1 MKKKTSFLAA
11 PFGVWMA
18 LFTIVPIAIVL
29 WFAFTDANGAFTLDN
44 VREIFAYDAAKGE
57 TLWKD
62 SHVCTIV
69 YSLWLG
75 FLTTVISLIL
85 AYPIAF
91 SISRAAERVQ
101 QTMVMLVMLPM
112 WMNFLLRTQ
121 ALKSLLSE
129 SGLLNQ
135 FLSLFGIGPLHIL
148 HTDAAIVIGLIYDFL
163 PYMILPLYSVM
174 VKIEKSEIEAAQDLG
189 ANAFQVFRRVLLPL
203 SVPGIL
209 NGITMVFV
217 PSVSTFVISTLL
229 GGSKRMMIG
238 DVIES
243 MFVGEAP
250 NMAVGS
256 ALSLVLMVLILIC
269 MACTHLVDKSDDH
282 NEGGLI
288 I

>member
-1 MKKKTSFLAA
+1 MKKKTTALAA
-11 PFGVWMA
+11 PFGIWMA
-18 LFTIVPIAIVL
+18 IFTIVPIAIVL
-29 WFAFTDANGAFTLDN
+29 WFAFTDANGHFTLDN
-44 VREIFAYDAAKGE
+44 VRAIFAFDPSKGE
-57 TLWKD
+57 TLWED
-62 SHVCTIV
+62 SFVSTIL

-85 AYPIAF
+85 AYPLAF
-91 SISRAAERVQ
+91 SISRATERVQ
-101 QTMVMLVMLPM
+101 LTMVMLVMLPM

-121 ALKSLLSE
+121 AIKSLLSE

-135 FLSLFGIGPLHIL
+135 FLGLFGVGPLEIL
-148 HTDAAIVIGLIYDFL
+148 NTDAAIVIGLVYDFL

-174 VKIEKSEIEAAQDLG
+174 VKIGKSEIEAAQDLG
-189 ANAFQVFRRVLLPL
+189 ANTFSVFRRVVLPL

-256 ALSLVLMVLILIC
+256 ALSLVLMILILLC
-269 MACTHLVDKSDDH
+269 MACTRLVDKSDDY
-282 NEGGLI
+282 EKGGLTL
-288 I
+288 

>member
-1 MKKKTSFLAA
+1 MKKKTTALAA
-11 PFGVWMA
+11 PFGIWMA
-18 LFTIVPIAIVL
+18 IFTIVPIAMVL
-29 WFAFTDANGAFTLDN
+29 WFAFTDANGQFTFAN
-44 VREIFAYDAAKGE
+44 VQEIFAFDPSKGE
-57 TLWKD
+57 TLWED
-62 SHVCTIV
+62 SFVSTIL

-75 FLTTVISLIL
+75 FLTTVISLII
-85 AYPIAF
+85 AYPLAF
-91 SISRAAERVQ
+91 SISRATERVQ
-101 QTMVMLVMLPM
+101 LTMVMLVMLPM

-121 ALKSLLSE
+121 AIKSLLSE

-135 FLSLFGIGPLHIL
+135 FIGLFGFGPLEIL
-148 HTDAAIVIGLIYDFL
+148 NTDAAIVIGLVYDFL

-174 VKIEKSEIEAAQDLG
+174 VKIGKSEIEAAQDLG
-189 ANAFQVFRRVLLPL
+189 ANTFSVFRRVVLPL

-250 NMAVGS
+250 NMGVGS
-256 ALSLVLMVLILIC
+256 ALSLVLMVLILLC
-269 MACTHLVDKSDDH
+269 MACTRLVDKSDDY
-282 NEGGLI
+282 EKGGLTL
-288 I
+288 

>member
-1 MKKKTSFLAA
+1 MKKKSAWLAA
-11 PFGVWMA
+11 PFGLWMA
-18 LFTIVPIAIVL
+18 IFTLVPIGMVL

-44 VREIFAYDAAKGE
+44 IMAIFAHDPSRGE
-57 TLWKD
+57 TLLSD
-62 SHVCTIV
+62 SHVATIL

-75 FLTTVISLIL
+75 FLTTVICLFV

-91 SISRAAERVQ
+91 SISRATERVQ
-101 QTMVMLVMLPM
+101 TTMVMLVMLPM

-121 ALKSLLSE
+121 AIKSLLSD

-135 FLSLFGIGPLHIL
+135 FLGLFGFGPIPIL
-148 HTDAAIVIGLIYDFL
+148 NTDAAIVFGLVYDFL

-217 PSVSTFVISTLL
+217 PSVSTFVISTIL
-229 GGSKRMMIG
+229 GGSKRNMIG

-256 ALSLVLMVLILIC
+256 ALSLVLMVLILLS
-269 MACTHLVDKSDDH
+269 MALTHLVDKDDH
-282 NEGGLI
+282 EEGGMMI
-288 I
+288 

>member
-1 MKKKTSFLAA
+1 MKKKTTLLAA
-11 PFGVWMA
+11 PFGLWMA
-18 LFTIVPIAIVL
+18 IFTIVPIAIVL
-29 WFAFTDANGAFTLDN
+29 WFAFTDGNGGFTLDN
-44 VREIFAYDAAKGE
+44 IRAIFAYDASKGE
-57 TLWKD
+57 TLWRD
-62 SHVCTIV
+62 SHVTTIL

-75 FLTTVISLIL
+75 LLTTIISLII
-85 AYPIAF
+85 AYPLAF
-91 SISRAAERVQ
+91 SISRATERVQ

-121 ALKSLLSE
+121 AIKSLLSE

-135 FLSLFGIGPLHIL
+135 FLGVFGIGPLNIL
-148 HTDAAIVIGLIYDFL
+148 NTDAAIVFGLVYDFL

-174 VKIEKSEIEAAQDLG
+174 VKIGKSEIEAAQDLG
-189 ANAFQVFRRVLLPL
+189 ANALNVFRRVLLPL

-250 NMAVGS
+250 DMAVGS
-256 ALSLVLMVLILIC
+256 ALSLVLMVLILLS
-269 MACTHLVDKSDDH
+269 MALTHLVDKSD
-282 NEGGLI
+282 NEEGGMMI
-288 I
+288 

>member
-1 MKKKTSFLAA
+1 MKKKTPWLAA
-11 PFGVWMA
+11 PFGLWMA
-18 LFTIVPIAIVL
+18 IFTLVPIGMVL
-29 WFAFTDANGAFTLDN
+29 WFAFTDANGAFTFDN
-44 VREIFAYDAAKGE
+44 IRAIFAYDPSLGE
-57 TLWKD
+57 TLWTG
-62 SHVCTIV
+62 SHVTTIL

-75 FLTTVISLIL
+75 FLTTIISLVI
-85 AYPIAF
+85 AYPLAF
-91 SISRAAERVQ
+91 SISRASERTQ
-101 QTMVMLVMLPM
+101 LTMVMLVMLPM

-121 ALKSLLSE
+121 ALKSLISE
-129 SGLLNQ
+129 SGLISQ
-135 FLSLFGIGPLHIL
+135 FLGLFGMGPLHIMN
-148 HTDAAIVIGLIYDFL
+148 TDTAIVIGLVYDFL

-189 ANAFQVFRRVLLPL
+189 ANMFQVFRRVLLPL
-203 SVPGIL
+203 SIPGIL

-256 ALSLVLMVLILIC
+256 ALSLVLMVLILIS
-269 MACTHLVDKSDDH
+269 MAVTRLVDKSDEE
-282 NEGGLI
+282 EGGLVI
-288 I
+288 

>member
-1 MKKKTSFLAA
+1 MKKKTAWLAT
-11 PFGVWMA
+11 PFGLWMA
-18 LFTIVPIAIVL
+18 IFTLVPIGMVL
-29 WFAFTDANGAFTLDN
+29 WFAFTDANGAFTFDN
-44 VREIFAYDAAKGE
+44 ILAIFAFDPSRGE
-57 TLWKD
+57 TLLTD
-62 SHVCTIV
+62 SHVTTIL

-75 FLTTVISLIL
+75 LLTTVISLVI
-85 AYPIAF
+85 AYPLAF
-91 SISRAAERVQ
+91 SISRASERTQ
-101 QTMVMLVMLPM
+101 LTMVMLVMLPM

-121 ALKSLLSE
+121 ALKSLISE
-129 SGLLNQ
+129 SGLISQ
-135 FLSLFGIGPLHIL
+135 FLGLFGLGPLNIMNS
-148 HTDAAIVIGLIYDFL
+148 DIAIVIGLVYDFL

-256 ALSLVLMVLILIC
+256 ALSLVLMVLILIS
-269 MACTHLVDKSDDH
+269 MAVTHLVDKNDD
-282 NEGGLI
+282 EGGGLVI
-288 I
+288 

>member
-1 MKKKTSFLAA
+1 MKRKNALLTI

-18 LFTIVPIAIVL
+18 IFTIVPLGIVL
-29 WFAFTDANGAFTLDN
+29 WFAFTDASGAFTFDN
-44 VREIFAYDAAKGE
+44 IKAIFAYDASKGE
-57 TLWKD
+57 TLLHD
-62 SHVCTIV
+62 SHVSTIL

-75 FLTTVISLIL
+75 FLTTVISLII
-85 AYPIAF
+85 AYPLAF
-91 SISRAAERVQ
+91 SISRASERMQ
-101 QTMVMLVMLPM
+101 STMVMLVMLPM

-121 ALKSLLSE
+121 ALKSLISE
-129 SGLLNQ
+129 TGLLNQ
-135 FLSLFGIGPLHIL
+135 VLGLFGFAPLEIL
-148 HTDAAIVIGLIYDFL
+148 NTDAAIVIGLVYDFL

-174 VKIEKSEIEAAQDLG
+174 AKIENSEIEAAQDLG
-189 ANAFQVFRRVLLPL
+189 ANAFSVFRRVLLPL

-256 ALSLVLMVLILIC
+256 ALSMVLMVLILLC
-269 MACTHLVDKSDDH
+269 MALTRLADKSDDE
-282 NEGGLI
+282 EGGLVL
-288 I
+288 

>member
-1 MKKKTSFLAA
+1 MKKKTSLLAA
-11 PFGVWMA
+11 PFGLWMA
-18 LFTIVPIAIVL
+18 LFTIVPIGIVL
-29 WFAFTDANGAFTLDN
+29 WFAFTDANGHFTFQN
-44 VREIFAYDAAKGE
+44 IAEIFAYDASKGE
-57 TLWKD
+57 TLLRD
-62 SHVCTIV
+62 SHVTTIL

-75 FLTTVISLIL
+75 FLTTVISLVI
-85 AYPIAF
+85 AYPVAF
-91 SISRAAERVQ
+91 SISRASERMQ

-121 ALKSLLSE
+121 AIKSLVSE

-135 FLSLFGIGPLHIL
+135 FLGLFGVGPLTIL
-148 HTDAAIVIGLIYDFL
+148 NTDVAIVIGLVYDFL

-174 VKIEKSEIEAAQDLG
+174 VKIGKSEIEAAQDLG
-189 ANAFQVFRRVLLPL
+189 ANVFAVFHRVLLPL
-203 SVPGIL
+203 SMPGIL

-256 ALSLVLMVLILIC
+256 ALSLVLMVLILIS
-269 MACTHLVDKSDDH
+269 MACTRLVDKSDEYE
-282 NEGGLI
+282 EGGLML
-288 I
+288 

>member
-1 MKKKTSFLAA
+1 MKKKTTALAA

-18 LFTIVPIAIVL
+18 IFTIVPLGIVL
-29 WFAFTDANGAFTLDN
+29 WFAFTDGNGQFTFDN
-44 VREIFAYDAAKGE
+44 VREIFAYDASKGE
-57 TLWKD
+57 TLWHD
-62 SHVCTIV
+62 SFVSTIV

-75 FLTTVISLIL
+75 VLTTIISLIL

-91 SISRAAERVQ
+91 SISRASEHTQ
-101 QTMVMLVMLPM
+101 QTMVLLVMLPM

-121 ALKSLLSE
+121 AIKSLLSS
-129 SGLLNQ
+129 SGLISQCLMFVGLEPLN
-135 FLSLFGIGPLHIL
+135 IL
-148 HTDAAIVIGLIYDFL
+148 NTDTAIVLGLVYDFL

-174 VKIEKSEIEAAQDLG
+174 VKIDKSEIEAAQDLG
-189 ANAFQVFRRVLLPL
+189 ANTLSVFRRVVLPL

-243 MFVGEAP
+243 MFVGVAP
-250 NMAVGS
+250 NLAVGS
-256 ALSLVLMVLILIC
+256 ALSLVLMVLFLVC
-269 MACTHLVDKSDDH
+269 MACTRLADKNDDD
-282 NEGGLI
+282 EKGGMML
-288 I
+288 

>member
-1 MKKKTSFLAA
+1 MKKKTTALAA
-11 PFGVWMA
+11 PFGIWMA
-18 LFTIVPIAIVL
+18 IFTIVPIAMVL
-29 WFAFTDANGAFTLDN
+29 WFAFTDANGQFTLAN
-44 VREIFAYDAAKGE
+44 VQEIFAFDPSKGE
-57 TLWKD
+57 TLWED
-62 SHVCTIV
+62 SFVSTIL

-75 FLTTVISLIL
+75 FLTTVISLII
-85 AYPIAF
+85 AYPLAF
-91 SISRAAERVQ
+91 SISRATERVQ
-101 QTMVMLVMLPM
+101 LTMVMLVMLPM

-121 ALKSLLSE
+121 AIKSLLSE

-135 FLSLFGIGPLHIL
+135 FIGLFGFGPLEIL
-148 HTDAAIVIGLIYDFL
+148 NTDAAIVIGLVYDFL

-174 VKIEKSEIEAAQDLG
+174 VKIGKSEIEAAQDLG
-189 ANAFQVFRRVLLPL
+189 ANTFSVFRRVVLPL

-250 NMAVGS
+250 NMGVGS
-256 ALSLVLMVLILIC
+256 ALSLVLMVLIFLC
-269 MACTHLVDKSDDH
+269 MACTRLVDKSDDY
-282 NEGGLI
+282 EKGGLTL
-288 I
+288 

>member
-1 MKKKTSFLAA
+1 MKKKTTALAA
-11 PFGVWMA
+11 PFGIWMA
-18 LFTIVPIAIVL
+18 IFTIVPIAMVL
-29 WFAFTDANGAFTLDN
+29 WFAFTDSNGQFTLAN
-44 VREIFAYDAAKGE
+44 VQEIFAFDPSKGE
-57 TLWKD
+57 TLWED
-62 SHVCTIV
+62 SFVSTIL

-75 FLTTVISLIL
+75 FLTTVISLII
-85 AYPIAF
+85 AYPLAF
-91 SISRAAERVQ
+91 SISRATERVQ
-101 QTMVMLVMLPM
+101 LTMVMLVMLPM

-121 ALKSLLSE
+121 AIKSLLSE

-135 FLSLFGIGPLHIL
+135 FIGLFGFGPLEIL
-148 HTDAAIVIGLIYDFL
+148 NTDAAIVIGLVYDFL

-174 VKIEKSEIEAAQDLG
+174 VKIGKSEIEAAQDLG
-189 ANAFQVFRRVLLPL
+189 ANTFSVFRRVVLPL

-250 NMAVGS
+250 NMGVGS
-256 ALSLVLMVLILIC
+256 ALSLVLMVLILLC
-269 MACTHLVDKSDDH
+269 MACTRLVDKSDDY
-282 NEGGLI
+282 EKGGLTL
-288 I
+288 

>member
-1 MKKKTSFLAA
+1 MKRKNALLTI

-18 LFTIVPIAIVL
+18 IFTIVPLGIVV
-29 WFAFTDANGAFTLDN
+29 WFAFTDASGAFTLDN
-44 VREIFAYDAAKGE
+44 IKEIVAFDASKGE
-57 TLWKD
+57 TLLQD
-62 SHVCTIV
+62 SHVTTIL

-75 FLTTVISLIL
+75 LLTTVISLII
-85 AYPIAF
+85 AYPLAF
-91 SISRAAERVQ
+91 SISRASERMQ
-101 QTMVMLVMLPM
+101 STMVMLVMLPM

-135 FLSLFGIGPLHIL
+135 FLGLFGIAPLEIL
-148 HTDAAIVIGLIYDFL
+148 NTDAAIVIGLVYDFL

-174 VKIEKSEIEAAQDLG
+174 AKIEKSEIEAAQDLG
-189 ANAFQVFRRVLLPL
+189 ANAFSVFRRVLLPL
-203 SVPGIL
+203 SVPGIV

-256 ALSLVLMVLILIC
+256 ALSMVLMVLILLC
-269 MACTHLVDKSDDH
+269 MALTRLVDKSDDE
-282 NEGGLI
+282 EGGLVL
-288 I
+288 

>member
-1 MKKKTSFLAA
+1 MKKKTSLLAA

-18 LFTIVPIAIVL
+18 IFTIVPIAIVL
-29 WFAFTDANGAFTLDN
+29 WFAFTDGNGQFTFDN
-44 VREIFAYDAAKGE
+44 VKAIFAFDAAKGE
-57 TLWKD
+57 TLWHD
-62 SHVCTIV
+62 SHVTTIL

-75 FLTTVISLIL
+75 FLTTVISLVV

-91 SISRAAERVQ
+91 SISRASERIQ

-121 ALKSLLSE
+121 AIKSLLSE

-135 FLSLFGIGPLHIL
+135 FLGLFGVGPLHIL
-148 HTDAAIVIGLIYDFL
+148 NTDAAIVFGLVYDFL

-174 VKIEKSEIEAAQDLG
+174 VKIENSEIEAAQDLG
-189 ANAFQVFRRVLLPL
+189 ANAWGVFRRVLLPL

-229 GGSKRMMIG
+229 GGSKHMMIG

-243 MFVGEAP
+243 MFVGVAP
-250 NMAVGS
+250 DMAVGS
-256 ALSLVLMVLILIC
+256 ALSLVLMALILLS
-269 MACTHLVDKSDDH
+269 MACTHLVDKSD
-282 NEGGLI
+282 NEEGGMMI
-288 I
+288 

>member
-1 MKKKTSFLAA
+1 MKKKTTALAA
-11 PFGVWMA
+11 PFGIWMA
-18 LFTIVPIAIVL
+18 IFTIVPIAMVL
-29 WFAFTDANGAFTLDN
+29 WFAFTDANGQFTFAN
-44 VREIFAYDAAKGE
+44 VQEIFAFDPSKGE
-57 TLWKD
+57 TLWED
-62 SHVCTIV
+62 SFVSTIL

-75 FLTTVISLIL
+75 FLTTVISLII
-85 AYPIAF
+85 AYPLAF
-91 SISRAAERVQ
+91 SISRATERVQ
-101 QTMVMLVMLPM
+101 LTMVMLVMLPM

-121 ALKSLLSE
+121 AIKSLLSE

-135 FLSLFGIGPLHIL
+135 FIGLFGFGPLEIL
-148 HTDAAIVIGLIYDFL
+148 NTDAAIVIGLVYDFL

-174 VKIEKSEIEAAQDLG
+174 VKIGKSEIEAAQDLG
-189 ANAFQVFRRVLLPL
+189 ANTFSVFRRVVLPL

-250 NMAVGS
+250 NMGVGS
-256 ALSLVLMVLILIC
+256 ALSLVLMVLILLC
-269 MACTHLVDKSDDH
+269 MACTRLVDKSD
-282 NEGGLI
+282 EYEKGGLTL
-288 I
+288 

>member
-1 MKKKTSFLAA
+1 MKKKSAWLAA
-11 PFGVWMA
+11 PFGLWMA
-18 LFTIVPIAIVL
+18 IFTLVPIGMVL
-29 WFAFTDANGAFTLDN
+29 WFAFTDANGAFTFDN
-44 VREIFAYDAAKGE
+44 ILAIFAYDPSRGE
-57 TLWKD
+57 TLLTD
-62 SHVCTIV
+62 SHVTTIL

-75 FLTTVISLIL
+75 FLTTVISLVI

-91 SISRAAERVQ
+91 SISRASERTQ
-101 QTMVMLVMLPM
+101 ATMVMLVMLPM

-121 ALKSLLSE
+121 AIKSLLSD

-135 FLSLFGIGPLHIL
+135 FLGLFGVGPIPIL
-148 HTDAAIVIGLIYDFL
+148 NTDAAIVFGLVYDFL

-189 ANAFQVFRRVLLPL
+189 ANMFQVFRRVLLPL

-217 PSVSTFVISTLL
+217 PSVSTFVISTIL
-229 GGSKRMMIG
+229 GGSKRNMIG

-256 ALSLVLMVLILIC
+256 ALSLVLMVLILLS
-269 MACTHLVDKSDDH
+269 MALTHLVDKND
-282 NEGGLI
+282 NEEGGMMI
-288 I
+288 